1 MGQIIDQKNFKN
13 ILLTPWAGR
22 LIFFWQPGGT
32 GTIKFKTNWQFDFF
46 NDP

>member
-1 MGQIIDQKNFKN
+1 MDQIIDQKNYKN
-13 ILLTPWAGR
+13 IINPLSWKFN
-22 LIFFWQPGGT
+22 IFWQPGGT